1 MNETDFVSDILF
13 GNKEKI
19 SDALKSYVA
28 NEMQPLLALVMAT
41 EAQLKLETLTN
52 LLVAKGVITQKEID
66 AAKAAA
72 DVYSTFVPIYSL
84 NNKYEINR
92 AGVVRNVA
100 TKLVLKTKANGKC
113 VSIQLNAHKYISR
126 AIADLLWETHGKII
140 KRRFRPCPCSAES
153 KSGKRFFDNLTQCAH
168 FLAPKVFYAVG
179 TVKDY
184 LCRRDPF
191 IGEWKITY
199 LMSAP
204 PSPRLEVHGLN
215 REARCMKKLDEELGL

>member
-1 MNETDFVSDILF
+1 MRNDFLTIPGTNYEINSQLICR
-13 GNKEKI
+13 NKKTGYVLKKHRDKNGSPYYSIRDVNQKI
-19 SDALKSYVA
+19 FCRSPKFFRR
-28 NEMQPLLALVMAT
+28 
-41 EAQLKLETLTN
+41 
-52 LLVAKGVITQKEID
+52 

-179 TVKDY
+179 TVKAY